1 MDKHILPKKKH
12 INAKIRK
19 AMIKSSKLRKDFAK
33 DKSDASQSNICATLL
48 GQVKKSI
55 SQN

>member
-1 MDKHILPKKKH
+1 
-12 INAKIRK
+12 
-19 AMIKSSKLRKDFAK
+19 MIKSSKLRKDFAK

-48 GQVKKSI
+48 RQVKKSI